1 MDWSAGVLA
10 CIRPARFSQPRR
22 LRSSQMLQLAQ
33 SSGSDYN
40 ASLSNDLKLVA
51 QSRRRRIAKAQVNNL
66 LYIRVGEES
75 SKLANEQF
83 DVTVIG
89 SGPGG
94 YVAAVRAG
102 QLGLKVA
109 IVEKDKRLGGTC
121 TLRGCIP
128 TKQLLMSAHIY
139 EQMQHAADFGVQ
151 ASGIQLAFADVQK
164 RKDKVVMKNS
174 KGIEYLMKKNK
185 ATVFKGTGKLS
196 LPGKVEVTDAEGNK
210 QTIQTKNIIIA
221 TGSVVRPIPGFETDG
236 VHVVNSDH
244 ILELKDV
251 PKSLIVMGSGAV
263 GVEFASV
270 YSRFGA
276 ETTIVELLPRLV
288 PLEDEEVSKELE
300 RSFRKRG
307 IKSQVDTKL
316 EKLEKTETGVRVTG
330 KTGKGEAVTLEAE
343 MLLVAVGRMPYTQ
356 GLGLEGTKI
365 KVDRGFIAVDEYQQ
379 TAEKGVYAIGDV
391 VPTPLLAHLASKEGI
406 VAVEHMAGKKDV
418 RPINLRL
425 VPNCTYCDPEV
436 ASVGLTEAKAKELGY
451 DVKVGKFPFSASG
464 KARIIGEEEGF
475 VKIVAEKKYDE
486 VLGVHIIG
494 PHATEL
500 IAEACVA
507 MQLETTADEL
517 GRTMHA
523 HPTVSE
529 AVMEAAEGVHDMAV
543 HI

>member
-1 MDWSAGVLA
+1 M
-10 CIRPARFSQPRR
+10 
-22 LRSSQMLQLAQ
+22 LR
-33 SSGSDYN
+33 
-40 ASLSNDLKLVA
+40 
-51 QSRRRRIAKAQVNNL
+51 
-66 LYIRVGEES
+66 GEEPHE
-75 SKLANEQF
+75 LANEQF
-83 DVTVIG
+83 DVTIIG

-94 YVAAVRAG
+94 YVAAIRAG
-102 QLGLKVA
+102 QLGLKTA

-151 ASGIQLAFADVQK
+151 ASAIQLAFADVQK

-185 ATVFKGTGKLS
+185 ITVFSGAGRLAG
-196 LPGKVEVTDAEGNK
+196 PGKIEVSAADGQK
-210 QTIQTKNIIIA
+210 QTILTKNVIIA
-221 TGSVVRPIPGFETDG
+221 TGSVVRPIPGFDTDG
-236 VHVVNSDH
+236 NHVVNSDH

-251 PKSLIVMGSGAV
+251 PKSLIVMGAGAV

-276 ETTIVELLPRLV
+276 TTTIVELLPRLV

-307 IKSQVDTKL
+307 IKAQVDTKL
-316 EKLEKTETGVRVTG
+316 EKLEKSEGSVRVTG
-330 KTGKGEAVTLEAE
+330 KTSKGEAVELEAE
-343 MLLVAVGRMPYTQ
+343 MLLVAVGRMPYTD
-356 GLGLEGTKI
+356 GLGLETTKV
-365 KVDRGFIAVDEYQQ
+365 KVEKGFVQVNEFQQ
-379 TAEKGVYAIGDV
+379 TAEPGIYAIGDV

-406 VAVEHMAGKKDV
+406 VAVETIAGHKDV

-425 VPNCTYCDPEV
+425 VPSCTYCDPEIG
-436 ASVGLTEAKAKELGY
+436 SVGLTEAKARELGY
-451 DVKVGKFPFSASG
+451 DVKVGRFPFSASG
-464 KARIIGEEEGF
+464 KARILGEEEGF
-475 VKIVAEKKYDE
+475 VKIVSEKKYDE
-486 VLGVHIIG
+486 ILGVHIIG
-494 PHATEL
+494 AHATEL

-507 MQLETTADEL
+507 MQLESTAEEL

-529 AVMEAAEGVHDMAV
+529 AVMEAAEGVEGLAI

>member
-1 MDWSAGVLA
+1 MADEKDGKQNSE
-10 CIRPARFSQPRR
+10 
-22 LRSSQMLQLAQ
+22 
-33 SSGSDYN
+33 
-40 ASLSNDLKLVA
+40 K
-51 QSRRRRIAKAQVNNL
+51 
-66 LYIRVGEES
+66 
-75 SKLANEQF
+75 F
-83 DVTVIG
+83 DVTIIG

-94 YVAAVRAG
+94 YVAAIRAG
-102 QLGLKVA
+102 QLGLKA
-109 IVEKDKRLGGTC
+109 AMVEKDARLGGKC

-128 TKQLLMSAHIY
+128 TKQMLMSAHVY

-151 ASGIQLAFADVQK
+151 ATGIQLAFADVQK
-164 RKDKVVMKNS
+164 RKDRVVLKNT

-185 ATVFKGTGKLS
+185 VTVFKGTGKLA
-196 LPGKVEVTDAEGNK
+196 LPGKVEVTGADGAK
-210 QTIQTKNIIIA
+210 QTIETKAIIIA

-251 PKSLIVMGSGAV
+251 PKSLIVMGAGAV
-263 GVEFASV
+263 GCEFASV

-276 ETTIVELLPRLV
+276 ETTIVELMPRLV

-300 RSFRKRG
+300 KSFRKRK
-307 IKSQVDTKL
+307 IKSQLDTKL
-316 EKLEKTETGVRVTG
+316 EKLEKTENGVRVTG
-330 KTGKGEAVTLEAE
+330 KTAKGEAVSLEAE
-343 MLLVAVGRMPYTQ
+343 MLLVAVGRMPFTE
-356 GLGLEGTKI
+356 GLGLEGTKV
-365 KVDRGFIAVDEYQQ
+365 KVEKGFIQVDEYQQ
-379 TAEKGVYAIGDV
+379 TAEPRVYAIGDV

-406 VAVEHMAGKKDV
+406 VAVEHIAGDKGV

-436 ASVGLTEAKAKELGY
+436 ASVGLTEAKAREQGY

-464 KARIIGEEEGF
+464 KARILGEEEGF
-475 VKIVAEKKYDE
+475 VKIVSESKYDE
-486 VLGVHIIG
+486 ILGVHIIG

-507 MQLETTADEL
+507 MQLESTAEEL

-529 AVMEAAEGVHDMAV
+529 AVMEAAEGVHGLAV

>member
-1 MDWSAGVLA
+1 M
-10 CIRPARFSQPRR
+10 
-22 LRSSQMLQLAQ
+22 
-33 SSGSDYN
+33 
-40 ASLSNDLKLVA
+40 
-51 QSRRRRIAKAQVNNL
+51 
-66 LYIRVGEES
+66 
-75 SKLANEQF
+75 ANEQF
-83 DVTVIG
+83 DVTIIG

-94 YVAAVRAG
+94 YVAAIRAG

-109 IVEKDKRLGGTC
+109 MVEKDTRLGGTC

-128 TKQLLMSAHIY
+128 TKQMLMSAHVY

-151 ASGIQLAFADVQK
+151 ATGIQLAFADVQK
-164 RKDKVVMKNS
+164 RKDKVVLKNT

-185 ATVFKGTGKLS
+185 VTVFKGTGKLA
-196 LPGKVEVTDAEGNK
+196 LPGKVEVTGADGAK
-210 QTIQTKNIIIA
+210 QTIETKNIIIA

-251 PKSLIVMGSGAV
+251 PKSLIVMGCGAV

-276 ETTIVELLPRLV
+276 ETTIVELLPRIV

-300 RSFRKRG
+300 KSFRKRG

-316 EKLEKTETGVRVTG
+316 EKLEKTDTGVVVTG
-330 KTGKGEAVTLEAE
+330 KTSKGDAVRLEAE
-343 MLLVAVGRMPYTQ
+343 MLLVAVGRAPFTE

-365 KVDRGFIAVDEYQQ
+365 KVDRGFVQVDEFQQ
-379 TAEKGVYAIGDV
+379 TGEKGVYAIGDV
-391 VPTPLLAHLASKEGI
+391 VPTPQLAHLASKEGI
-406 VAVEHMAGKKDV
+406 VAVEHLAGQKDV

-436 ASVGLTEAKAKELGY
+436 ASVGLTEAKAREQGY

-464 KARIIGEEEGF
+464 KARILGEEEGF
-475 VKIVAEKKYDE
+475 VKIIGESKYDE
-486 VLGVHIIG
+486 ILGVHIIG
-494 PHATEL
+494 AHATEL

-507 MQLETTADEL
+507 MQLESTAEEL

-529 AVMEAAEGVHDMAV
+529 TVMEAAEGVHGLAV

>member
-1 MDWSAGVLA
+1 M
-10 CIRPARFSQPRR
+10 
-22 LRSSQMLQLAQ
+22 
-33 SSGSDYN
+33 
-40 ASLSNDLKLVA
+40 
-51 QSRRRRIAKAQVNNL
+51 
-66 LYIRVGEES
+66 
-75 SKLANEQF
+75 ANEQF
-83 DVTVIG
+83 DITVIG

-94 YVAAVRAG
+94 YVAAIRGA

-128 TKQLLMSAHIY
+128 TKQLLTSAHIL

-151 ASGIQLAFADVQK
+151 ATGISLAFADVQK

-174 KGIEYLMKKNK
+174 KGIEFLMKKNSI
-185 ATVFKGTGKLS
+185 TRFNGTGKLA
-196 LPGKVEVTDAEGNK
+196 LPGKVDVTGDDGK
-210 QTIQTKNIIIA
+210 TKTLTTKAIIIA

-236 VHVVNSDH
+236 VRVVNSDH
-244 ILELKDV
+244 ILELKEV
-251 PKSLIVMGSGAV
+251 PKSLIVMGAGAV

-276 ETTIVELLPRLV
+276 ETTVVELLPRLV
-288 PLEDEEVSKELE
+288 PLEDEEVSKQLE
-300 RSFRKRG
+300 QSFRKRK
-307 IKSQVDTKL
+307 IKAQVGTKL
-316 EKLEKTETGVRVTG
+316 EKMEQTDSGVVVSGKDEKGQEVR
-330 KTGKGEAVTLEAE
+330 LEAE
-343 MLLVAVGRMPYTQ
+343 MLLVAVGRMPYTA

-365 KVDRGFIAVDEYQQ
+365 KVDRGFIQIDEYQQ
-379 TAEKGVYAIGDV
+379 TGEKGVYAIGDV

-406 VAVEHMAGKKDV
+406 VAVEHFAGQKDV

-436 ASVGLTEAKAKELGY
+436 ASVGLTEAKAREAGY
-451 DVKVGKFPFSASG
+451 DVLVGKFPFSASG
-464 KARIIGEEEGF
+464 KARILGEEEGF
-475 VKIVAEKKYDE
+475 VKVVSEKKYDE
-486 VLGVHIIG
+486 ILGVHIIG

-507 MQLETTADEL
+507 MQLESTAEEL

-529 AVMEAAEGVHDMAV
+529 AVMEAAEGVHGLAV

>member
-1 MDWSAGVLA
+1 VST
-10 CIRPARFSQPRR
+10 
-22 LRSSQMLQLAQ
+22 
-33 SSGSDYN
+33 
-40 ASLSNDLKLVA
+40 
-51 QSRRRRIAKAQVNNL
+51 
-66 LYIRVGEES
+66 
-75 SKLANEQF
+75 EQF
-83 DVTVIG
+83 DVTIIG

-94 YVAAVRAG
+94 YVAAIRAA
-102 QLGLKVA
+102 QLGLKTA

-128 TKQLLMSAHIY
+128 TKQLLMSAHVY
-139 EQMQHAADFGVQ
+139 EQMQHAADFGVE
-151 ASGIQLAFADVQK
+151 ATGIQLAFANVQK

-185 ATVFKGTGKLS
+185 ITTFSGTGKLA
-196 LPGKVEVTDAEGNK
+196 LPGKVEVTGADGTK
-210 QTIQTKNIIIA
+210 QTINTRNIILA

-236 VHVVNSDH
+236 AHVVSSDH
-244 ILELKDV
+244 ILELKEV
-251 PKSLIVMGSGAV
+251 PKSLIVLGAGAV

-276 ETTIVELLPRLV
+276 DTTIVELMPRLV

-300 RSFRKRG
+300 KSFRKRG

-316 EKLEKTETGVRVTG
+316 DKLEKTANGVVVSG
-330 KTGKGEAVTLEAE
+330 KTSKGEDVRLEAE
-343 MLLVAVGRMPYTQ
+343 MILVAVGRMPYTE
-356 GLGLEGTKI
+356 GVGLEGTKI
-365 KVDRGFIAVDEYQQ
+365 KVEKGFVQVDEFQQ
-379 TAEKGVYAIGDV
+379 TGEKGVYAIGDV

-406 VAVEHMAGKKDV
+406 VAVEHIAGHKDV

-436 ASVGLTEAKAKELGY
+436 ASVGLTEAKAKEMGY
-451 DVKVGKFPFSASG
+451 DVKLGKFPFSASG
-464 KARIIGEEEGF
+464 KARILGEEEGF
-475 VKIVAEKKYDE
+475 VKIVADSKYDE
-486 VLGVHIIG
+486 ILGVHIIG

-507 MQLETTADEL
+507 MQLESTADEL

-529 AVMEAAEGVHDMAV
+529 AIMEAAEGVHGLTV

>member
-1 MDWSAGVLA
+1 LA
-10 CIRPARFSQPRR
+10 DK
-22 LRSSQMLQLAQ
+22 QLADDKKAEQ
-33 SSGSDYN
+33 QN
-40 ASLSNDLKLVA
+40 A
-51 QSRRRRIAKAQVNNL
+51 
-66 LYIRVGEES
+66 
-75 SKLANEQF
+75 EQF
-83 DVTVIG
+83 DVTIIG

-94 YVAAVRAG
+94 YVAAIRAG

-109 IVEKDKRLGGTC
+109 MIEKDTRLGGTC

-128 TKQLLMSAHIY
+128 TKQMLMSAHIY

-164 RKDKVVMKNS
+164 RKDKVVLKNT

-185 ATVFKGTGKLS
+185 VTVFKGTGKLA
-196 LPGKVEVTDAEGNK
+196 LPGKVEVSGAEGAK

-251 PKSLIVMGSGAV
+251 PKSLIVMGCGAV

-276 ETTIVELLPRLV
+276 ETTIVELMPRIV

-300 RSFRKRG
+300 KSFRKRG

-316 EKLEKTETGVRVTG
+316 EKLEKTDAGVVVIG
-330 KTGKGEAVTLEAE
+330 KTSKGEAVRLEAE
-343 MLLVAVGRMPYTQ
+343 MLLVAVGRMPFTE

-365 KVDRGFIAVDEYQQ
+365 KVEKGFVQVDEYQQ

-406 VAVEHMAGKKDV
+406 VAVEHLAGQKNV

-425 VPNCTYCDPEV
+425 VPNCTYCDPEI
-436 ASVGLTEAKAKELGY
+436 ASVGLTEAKAREQGY

-464 KARIIGEEEGF
+464 KARILGEEEGF
-475 VKIVAEKKYDE
+475 VKIVGEGKYDE
-486 VLGVHIIG
+486 ILGVHIIG
-494 PHATEL
+494 AHATEL

-507 MQLETTADEL
+507 MQLESTAEEL

-529 AVMEAAEGVHDMAV
+529 TIMEAAEGVHGLAV

>member
-1 MDWSAGVLA
+1 M
-10 CIRPARFSQPRR
+10 
-22 LRSSQMLQLAQ
+22 
-33 SSGSDYN
+33 
-40 ASLSNDLKLVA
+40 
-51 QSRRRRIAKAQVNNL
+51 
-66 LYIRVGEES
+66 
-75 SKLANEQF
+75 ANEQF

-94 YVAAVRAG
+94 YVAAIRAA
-102 QLGLKVA
+102 QLGLKAA

-128 TKQLLMSAHIY
+128 TKQLLMSAHVY

-164 RKDKVVMKNS
+164 RKEKVVMKNS
-174 KGIEYLMKKNK
+174 KGIEFLMKKNSI
-185 ATVFKGTGKLS
+185 TRFNGTGRLA
-196 LPGKVEVTDAEGNK
+196 LPGKVEVTGEDGKK
-210 QTIQTKNIIIA
+210 QTINTKNIIIA
-221 TGSVVRPIPGFETDG
+221 SGSVVRPIPGFETDG
-236 VHVVNSDH
+236 ERVVNSDH
-244 ILELKDV
+244 ILELREV
-251 PKSLIVMGSGAV
+251 PKSLIVMGAGAV

-307 IKSQVDTKL
+307 LKSQVDTKL
-316 EKLEKTETGVRVTG
+316 DKMEKTAEGIVVSG
-330 KTGKGEAVTLEAE
+330 KTSKGLVVKLEAE
-343 MLLVAVGRMPYTQ
+343 MLLVAVGRMAYTE

-365 KVDRGFIAVDEYQQ
+365 KVERGFIQVDEYQQ
-379 TAEKGVYAIGDV
+379 TGEKGVYAIGDV

-406 VAVEHMAGKKDV
+406 VAVEHMAGQKDV

-436 ASVGLTEAKAKELGY
+436 ASVGLTEAKAREQGY
-451 DVKVGKFPFSASG
+451 DVQVGKFPFLASG
-464 KARIIGEEEGF
+464 KARILGEEEGF
-475 VKIVAEKKYDE
+475 VKVVSEKKYDE
-486 VLGVHIIG
+486 ILGVHIIG

-500 IAEACVA
+500 IAECCVA
-507 MQLETTADEL
+507 MQLESTAEEL

-529 AVMEAAEGVHDMAV
+529 AVMEAAEGVHGLAI

>member
-1 MDWSAGVLA
+1 MST
-10 CIRPARFSQPRR
+10 
-22 LRSSQMLQLAQ
+22 
-33 SSGSDYN
+33 
-40 ASLSNDLKLVA
+40 
-51 QSRRRRIAKAQVNNL
+51 
-66 LYIRVGEES
+66 
-75 SKLANEQF
+75 EQF
-83 DVTVIG
+83 DVTIIG

-94 YVAAVRAG
+94 YVAAIRAA
-102 QLGLKVA
+102 QLGLKTA

-128 TKQLLMSAHIY
+128 TKQLLMSAHVY
-139 EQMQHAADFGVQ
+139 EQMQHAADFGVE
-151 ASGIQLAFADVQK
+151 ASGIQLAFANVQK

-185 ATVFKGTGKLS
+185 ITTFSGTGKLS
-196 LPGKVEVTDAEGNK
+196 LPGKVEVTTADGKKETVN
-210 QTIQTKNIIIA
+210 TKNIILA

-236 VHVVNSDH
+236 AHVVNSDH

-251 PKSLIVMGSGAV
+251 PKSLIVLGAGAV

-276 ETTIVELLPRLV
+276 DTTIVELMPRLV

-300 RSFRKRG
+300 KSFRKRG

-316 EKLEKTETGVRVTG
+316 EKLEKTANGVVVSG
-330 KTGKGEAVTLEAE
+330 KTSKGENVKLEAE
-343 MLLVAVGRMPYTQ
+343 MLLVAVGRMPYTE
-356 GLGLEGTKI
+356 GLGLEGTKV
-365 KVDRGFIAVDEYQQ
+365 KVEKGFVQINEFQE
-379 TAEKGVYAIGDV
+379 TGEKGVYAIGDV

-406 VAVEHMAGKKDV
+406 VAVEHIAGHKDV

-436 ASVGLTEAKAKELGY
+436 ASVGLTEAKAKEMGY
-451 DVKVGKFPFSASG
+451 DVKLGKFPFSASG
-464 KARIIGEEEGF
+464 KARILGEEEGF
-475 VKIVAEKKYDE
+475 VKIVSEAKYDE
-486 VLGVHIIG
+486 ILGVHIIG

-507 MQLETTADEL
+507 MQLESTADEL

-529 AVMEAAEGVHDMAV
+529 AIMEAAEGVHGLTV